1 MKERFSLTIHWLVTV
16 ILMIGLYLYPTVA
29 TVIYVQGSASNQ
41 EIIEVLLIAYAA
53 ITGIFFLCWWIKW
66 MLTGSTQIW
75 PLKKTYDFWFGWVG
89 FPIICWAFLILI
101 ITVTP
106 EG

>member
-1 MKERFSLTIHWLVTV
+1 MKERFTLTIHWLGTV

-29 TVIYVQGSASNQ
+29 TVSYVQGWASDQ

-75 PLKKTYDFWFGWVG
+75 PHKKIYDFWGGWLTIPVAYY
-89 FPIICWAFLILI
+89 FILI
-101 ITVTP
+101 ILIAATP